1 MKIEII
7 GWKTEGLRCPDME
20 INLLS
25 GVNPVHVSLI
35 QMPNGTA
42 KTTTLSLIR
51 AAMNGEADKWGA
63 EKVKSFRRVN
73 KFNSEGKFT
82 LDLRV
87 DEKRL
92 TFELDFDFEEGTVNY
107 STISPSLGGIIPK
120 WEPPP
125 SLYRFLNQKFVQLF
139 IFDGEFAK
147 DLLDSNKTHASQAID
162 SLFQLYLLD
171 EIKRFIDK
179 DWNQKTE
186 KKASE
191 QRGLTR
197 QRNKVN
203 GLRERIKKVEAI
215 KDRKQEELNLLE
227 RESQDLETKIDEYN
241 SQNQDLYQQLTEN
254 KEEKGKAEEEVK
266 SRITD
271 IMMQIRQPQYLH
283 ESFISDLIE
292 LKDKLDKAKLPE
304 KASRQFFTDILEEE
318 KCICGRE
325 LDCETREEIQR
336 RANLYLSD
344 DTTAFLNSLKEDIRN
359 KLTPEKPEKFVNLLT
374 ENIEGLKT
382 DIEVRQYAETKC
394 RTIDN
399 RLTEQ
404 GDTQLKSWQK
414 SLVDKEIEKSDLER
428 LLEQINR
435 TPNHRDDPKNYE
447 KNLCIQSLKKWLKE
461 EEEKLA
467 EISNTVELTK
477 KKQILQKIIDESLK
491 KAKIKLTDSLI
502 EECNGY
508 LDIVL
513 ERDPIHIDKIENSLY
528 LKGQKEAS
536 MGQTLSV
543 GYTFLTT
550 LLDRGQ
556 HKFPLVVDSPANA
569 IDATVRRA
577 IAKQIPDLCHQFIA
591 LTISTE
597 REGFTDTL
605 NNNSRFTTPNKN
617 SRSTKFVTVFRK
629 TKGTEKLQNTLPS
642 EGVTQTENCVI
653 VEGKEY
659 FDKFDLEEYED
670 DI

>member
-7 GWKTEGLRCPDME
+7 GWKTEGLRCPDMD
-20 INLLS
+20 INLLF
-25 GVNPVHVSLI
+25 GVNPAHVSLI

-51 AAMNGEADKWGA
+51 AAMNGEADKWNA

-73 KFNSEGKFT
+73 KFNSRGTFV
-82 LDLRV
+82 LNLRF
-87 DEKRL
+87 DEKPL
-92 TFELDFDFEEGTVNY
+92 TFELTFNFEEGKVDY
-107 STISPSLGGIIPK
+107 STTSPSLGGMTPK
-120 WEPPP
+120 WEPPLG
-125 SLYRFLNQKFVQLF
+125 LYRFLNQKFVQLF

-171 EIKRFIDK
+171 EIKEFIDK
-179 DWNQKTE
+179 HWNQATKN
-186 KKASE
+186 KASE

-215 KDRKQEELNLLE
+215 KDRKQEEFNVIE
-227 RESQDLETKIDEYN
+227 RDIQDLEAKIDEYN

-254 KEEKGKAEEEVK
+254 REEKVKAEDKVE

-271 IMMQIRQPQYLH
+271 IMTQIRQPQYLH
-283 ESFISDLIE
+283 ESFTDSLVE

-336 RANLYLSD
+336 RSNLYLSD

-359 KLTPEKPEKFVNLLT
+359 KLISKTSENMVNPLT
-374 ENIEGLKT
+374 KNLEELKT
-382 DIEVRQYAETKC
+382 DIEIRQYVQTRC
-394 RTIDN
+394 RAIEHQ
-399 RLTEQ
+399 LTDQ
-404 GDTQLKSWQK
+404 GDTQLKYWQK
-414 SLVDKEIEKSDLER
+414 SLVDKEIEKSDVER

-435 TPNHRDDPKNYE
+435 PSNHRDDPKNYE
-447 KNLCIQSLKKWLKE
+447 KTNCLKSLKKWLE
-461 EEEKLA
+461 EEEKKLA
-467 EISNTVELTK
+467 EISHTVELTK

-502 EECNGY
+502 EDCNVF

-513 ERDPIHIDKIENSLY
+513 ERDPIYIEKIENSLY
-528 LKGQKEAS
+528 LKSQKEAS

-543 GYTFLTT
+543 GYTFLMT
-550 LLDRGQ
+550 LLHKGQ
-556 HKFPLVVDSPANA
+556 HDFPLVVDSPANA
-569 IDATVRRA
+569 IDATVRRE
-577 IAKQIPDLCHQFIA
+577 IAKQIPQLCHQFIA

-605 NNNSRFTTPNKN
+605 DNK
-617 SRSTKFVTVFRK
+617 SDSTKFITVFRK

-642 EGVTQTENCVI
+642 EGVTQTENCVV

-659 FDKFDLEEYED
+659 FNKFDLEEDED
-670 DI
+670 ET

>member
-7 GWKTEGLRCPDME
+7 GWEAEGLRCPDMN
-20 INLLS
+20 INLLF
-25 GVNPVHVSLI
+25 GVNPAHVSLI

-51 AAMNGEADKWGA
+51 AAMNGEADKWDA
-63 EKVKSFRRVN
+63 EKVKSFRRAN
-73 KFNSEGKFT
+73 KFNYRGKFV

-92 TFELDFDFEEGTVNY
+92 TFELDFDFEEGKVDY
-107 STISPSLGGIIPK
+107 STSDSSLGGITPK
-120 WEPPP
+120 WEPPLN
-125 SLYRFLNQKFVQLF
+125 LYRFFNQKFVQLF

-171 EIKRFIDK
+171 EIKGFIDK

-186 KKASE
+186 KKASD

-215 KDRKQEELNLLE
+215 KDRKQEELNVIE
-227 RESQDLETKIDEYN
+227 RDIQNLETKIDESN

-254 KEEKGKAEEEVK
+254 REEKGKAENKVEN
-266 SRITD
+266 RTRD
-271 IMMQIRQPQYLH
+271 IMTQIRQPQFLH
-283 ESFISDLIE
+283 KSFIDSLIE

-304 KASRQFFTDILEEE
+304 KASRQFFIDLLEED
-318 KCICGRE
+318 KCICGIE
-325 LDCETREEIQR
+325 LNHQTREAIQS
-336 RANLYLSD
+336 RAELYLSD
-344 DTTAFLNSLKEDIRN
+344 YTAAFLNSLKEDIRT
-359 KLTPEKPEKFVNLLT
+359 KLTPETSENFDLLT
-374 ENIEGLKT
+374 KNLEDLKT
-382 DIEVRQYAETKC
+382 DIEIRQYAETRC
-394 RTIDN
+394 RAIESQ
-399 RLTEQ
+399 LTAQ
-404 GDTQLKSWQK
+404 GDTQLKSWQTLLDQK
-414 SLVDKEIEKSDLER
+414 KIEKNDIER

-435 TPNHRDDPKNYE
+435 TPNHKDDPKNYE
-447 KNLCIQSLKKWLKE
+447 KTLCIESLKKWLE
-461 EEEKLA
+461 VEEEKLA
-467 EISNTVELTK
+467 EISHTVELTK

-502 EECNGY
+502 EDCNLF

-528 LKGQKEAS
+528 LKSQKEAS

-543 GYTFLTT
+543 GYTFLMT
-550 LLDRGQ
+550 LL
-556 HKFPLVVDSPANA
+556 HKGKHDFPLVVDSPANA
-569 IDATVRRA
+569 IDATVRRE
-577 IAKQIPDLCHQFIA
+577 IAKQIPQLCHQFIA

-605 NNNSRFTTPNKN
+605 DNK
-617 SRSTKFVTVFRK
+617 SDSTKFITVFRK
-629 TKGTEKLQNTLPS
+629 TRGTEKLQNTLPS
-642 EGVTQTENCVI
+642 EGVTQTENCVV

-659 FDKFDLEEYED
+659 FNKFDLEEDED
-670 DI
+670 ET

>member
-7 GWKTEGLRCPDME
+7 GWKTKGLRCPDMN
-20 INLLS
+20 ISLLS
-25 GVNPVHVSLI
+25 GVNPGHVSLI

-42 KTTTLSLIR
+42 KTTTLNLIR
-51 AAMNGEADKWGA
+51 AAMNGEADKWNA

-73 KFNSEGKFT
+73 KFNSRGTFV
-82 LDLRV
+82 LNLRF
-87 DEKRL
+87 DEKPL
-92 TFELDFDFEEGTVNY
+92 TFELTFNFEEGKVDY
-107 STISPSLGGIIPK
+107 STTSPSLGGMTPK
-120 WEPPP
+120 WEPPLG
-125 SLYRFLNQKFVQLF
+125 LYRFFNQKFVQLF

-171 EIKRFIDK
+171 EIKEFIDK
-179 DWNQKTE
+179 HWNQATKNQ
-186 KKASE
+186 ASS
-191 QRGLTR
+191 QQGLTR
-197 QRNKVN
+197 QQNKVN
-203 GLRERIKKVEAI
+203 GLRERIKKLEAKAAQQQEQLNNIEIDI
-215 KDRKQEELNLLE
+215 KH
-227 RESQDLETKIDEYN
+227 LETKIDEYN
-241 SQNQDLYQQLTEN
+241 SHNQDLYQQLTEN

-283 ESFISDLIE
+283 ESFTDSLVE

-304 KASRQFFTDILEEE
+304 KTSRQFFIDLLEEE

-359 KLTPEKPEKFVNLLT
+359 KLISENSENMVDLLT
-374 ENIEGLKT
+374 KNLEGLKI
-382 DIEVRQYAETKC
+382 DIEIRQYAETRC
-394 RTIDN
+394 RDIEHQ
-399 RLTEQ
+399 LTDQ
-404 GDTQLKSWQK
+404 GDTQLKSWQA
-414 SLVDKEIEKSDLER
+414 SLDDKKIKKNDIER
-428 LLEQINR
+428 LLEKINR
-435 TPNHRDDPKNYE
+435 PSNHTDNPKNYE
-447 KNLCIQSLKKWLKE
+447 KILCLKSLKKWLE
-461 EEEKLA
+461 EDERELA
-467 EISNTVELTK
+467 KISHRVELTK

-502 EECNGY
+502 EDCNVF

-513 ERDPIHIDKIENSLY
+513 ERDPIYIDKIEKSLAI
-528 LKGQKEAS
+528 KGQKEAS

-543 GYTFLTT
+543 GYTFLIT

-569 IDATVRRA
+569 IDATVRRE
-577 IAKQIPDLCHQFIA
+577 IAKQIPQLCHQFIA

-605 NNNSRFTTPNKN
+605 DNK
-617 SRSTKFVTVFRK
+617 SDSTKFITVFRK
-629 TKGTEKLQNTLPS
+629 TKGTKKLLKTLPS
-642 EGVTQTENCVI
+642 QGVTQTENCVI

-659 FDKFDLEEYED
+659 FNKFDIEEYED
-670 DI
+670 ET